1 MKARWRAGVMWLIPA
16 ALLLVAVLLVF
27 GQCAAFGWT
36 NWDDHLHVTDNPK
49 LNPVTLAHLV
59 EFWREPYGGLYIP
72 VSYTLFGIEAW
83 IGRSLFWVGNASA
96 PPAAVFHVTSIALHG
111 ACVLL
116 VWRLLTTLVGR
127 PWPAAAGAML
137 FAVHPLQVESV
148 AWISEQRGLLSAL
161 FSLVALL
168 CHLQARRSGE
178 AFWHRGSWQAFAAF
192 VAAILSKPSA
202 MTLPLAAGAI
212 DLLLLRRP
220 WRRVAAELAPWCAV
234 SAIAAIGT
242 KLLQPDTIVLD
253 LPPLGLRPI
262 IAGDAIG
269 FYVSKLLMPLQL
281 GIDYGRTPES
291 LLHDSLP
298 WVGALSI
305 AAAIAL
311 LFLLPALRS
320 CRLPAV
326 LFLAP
331 LLPVLGFV
339 PFAFQHISTVADR
352 YTYLAMLGPALGI
365 SLVLASPRLSVPLAR
380 IAKAAIVGV
389 LVSLAFLSFRQ
400 AQVWR
405 NCETLYAQ
413 AMRINPASHHAYNNA
428 GTALLDAQEPKL
440 AVEPLTAAVT
450 LKPNFAKAHY
460 NLATA
465 LHQLGESSTAVEH
478 YEAAL
483 RLDPRHADAHNNLG
497 ILLAQQGEF
506 RLAIEN
512 FLAAIA
518 IRDDFSDA
526 RRNLENARKLSGSVT
541 NPAPTP

>member
-1 MKARWRAGVMWLIPA
+1 MWLIPA

-36 NWDDHLHVTDNPK
+36 NWDDHLHVTENPK
-49 LNPVTLAHLV
+49 LNPLTLAHLV

-83 IGRSLFWVGNASA
+83 LGRSLFWVGNASA

-202 MTLPLAAGAI
+202 MTLPLAAGVI

-365 SLVLASPRLSVPLAR
+365 SLVLACAVGPHCQSGDCGRSGVAGVSEFSAGSSVAELRNTLCTGDEDQSGEPSCLQQCRYCVAGCPR
-380 IAKAAIVGV
+380 AKAGSGTPHGCSHTQTQLRQGALQPRNGFASAWGIVHC
-389 LVSLAFLSFRQ
+389 R
-400 AQVWR
+400 R
-405 NCETLYAQ
+405 
-413 AMRINPASHHAYNNA
+413 
-428 GTALLDAQEPKL
+428 AL
-440 AVEPLTAAVT
+440 
-450 LKPNFAKAHY
+450 
-460 NLATA
+460 
-465 LHQLGESSTAVEH
+465 
-478 YEAAL
+478 
-483 RLDPRHADAHNNLG
+483 
-497 ILLAQQGEF
+497 
-506 RLAIEN
+506 
-512 FLAAIA
+512 
-518 IRDDFSDA
+518 
-526 RRNLENARKLSGSVT
+526 
-541 NPAPTP
+541 